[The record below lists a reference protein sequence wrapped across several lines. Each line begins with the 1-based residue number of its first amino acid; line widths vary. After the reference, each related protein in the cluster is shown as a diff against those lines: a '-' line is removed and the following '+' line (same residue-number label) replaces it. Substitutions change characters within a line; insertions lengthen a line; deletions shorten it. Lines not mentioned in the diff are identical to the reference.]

1 MMARYEMKLEPLCE
15 VEAYVGVIPIGASS
29 WGVRVVAPCIRGTV
43 EGPKI
48 KGTFQPVGGD
58 WALIRA
64 DNCLEI
70 DVRVVI
76 ETDDGAFIHTY
87 YSGVADMTQ
96 EQVEAFL
103 QRGEIAEG
111 VDLYVTPR
119 FETGHENYQWLA
131 RIQAVGRGR
140 MEAAEDGVKVSY
152 SWYALTE

>member
-1 MMARYEMKLEPLCE
+1 MARYEIKLEPLCE
-15 VEAYVGVIPIGASS
+15 VEAYVTVIPIGPSS
-29 WGVRVVAPCIRGTV
+29 WGVRVVAPVVGGTI

-58 WALIRA
+58 WALLRA
-64 DNCLEI
+64 DNCLEV

-76 ETDDGAFIHTY
+76 ETDDGAFIYAY
-87 YSGVADMTQ
+87 YNGVADMTQ

-103 QRGEIAEG
+103 QRGEVAED

-119 FETGHENYQWLA
+119 FETSHENYQWLA

-140 MEAAEDGVKVSY
+140 LEQEEDRIKVTY
-152 SWYALTE
+152 SWYVLTD